1 MKQPGPRETTIRA
14 LLLGSLLSVVMLA
27 ANMYLGLRVGMT
39 VSASIPA
46 AVISMAILRGLL
58 RTGTILENNIVQTMA
73 STGESLAAGAIFTI
87 PALLFV
93 EVWDEFAF
101 WPTTL
106 IAVLGGSLGVVLM
119 IPLRRALIVNRTD
132 LAYPEGVAC
141 AQVLRAGDSGGS
153 GVRLIG
159 LGLLFGALV
168 KFLDNGI
175 HLVRHTIEG
184 AFRQSG
190 TLFYFGADV
199 SPALLAVGYIVG
211 LHIASL
217 VFLGGALSWLIA
229 IPLFAGDA
237 GAGAPL
243 DAAWE
248 VWKSHVRYIGV
259 GAMLVGG
266 LHALWSVRSGIRDG
280 LRALLQVTGAHSS
293 AVARHERDIPLS
305 ALAPIFAAI
314 ILGVI
319 GLYVFLIGSVPLAL
333 LTALV
338 MLLGAFLFTAVA
350 TYIVGLVGSSN
361 SPVSGMTICA
371 LLLAALIL
379 LACGVTG
386 RAAILAVL
394 GVAGVVCCAV
404 CTAGDIAQD
413 LKTGQLVGST
423 PARQQ
428 WSQLL
433 SVLIP
438 AFFIAPV
445 LTLLHRAYVI
455 GSDQL
460 LAPQAALF
468 AGLAQGFFGDG
479 ALPWKMVGL
488 GCGLGVAILA
498 MNVVLKRL
506 DFHYQAHLMPVAV
519 GMYLPLALAVPM
531 LIGGLIRYAEAR
543 WSKAWHGR
551 LARDSGPQAR
561 EGDDSPGTLFG
572 SGLIAGEALMGIFL
586 AVPIALNVALP
597 DLKTPLSASLI
608 AFGGLI
614 LLYILV
620 IARRMRATR

>member
-1 MKQPGPRETTIRA
+1 MKEHTPPETTIRA
-14 LLLGSLLSVVMLA
+14 LLLGCVLSVVMLA

-93 EVWDEFAF
+93 HVWEEFSF

-106 IAVLGGSLGVVLM
+106 IALLGGSLGVVLM
-119 IPLRRALIVNRTD
+119 IPLRRALIVNRPD

-141 AQVLRAGDSGGS
+141 AQVLRAGETGGS
-153 GVRLIG
+153 GVRFIG
-159 LGLLFGALV
+159 FGLLFGALV
-168 KFLDNGI
+168 KLLDSGI
-175 HLVRHTIEG
+175 HVVRHTIEG

-229 IPLFAGDA
+229 IPLFNA
-237 GAGAPL
+237 GADAVAPL

-248 VWKSHVRYIGV
+248 VWKTQVRYIGV

-266 LHALWSVRSGIRDG
+266 IHALWSVRSGIRDG
-280 LRALLQVTGAHSS
+280 LRALMQVTGAQS
-293 AVARHERDIPLS
+293 AATARQDRDIPLS
-305 ALAPIFAAI
+305 ALAPILVLI

-319 GLYVFLIGSVPLAL
+319 GLYVFLIGSIPLAL
-333 LTALV
+333 LTAFV
-338 MLLGAFLFTAVA
+338 MLPGAFLFTAVA

-371 LLLAALIL
+371 LLLAALVL

-386 RAAILAVL
+386 TSAMLAVL
-394 GVAGVVCCAV
+394 GVAGVVCCTV

-413 LKTGQLVGST
+413 LKTGVLVGAT

-428 WSQLL
+428 WTELL
-433 SVLIP
+433 AVLIP
-438 AFFIAPV
+438 AFFVAPV
-445 LTLLHRAYVI
+445 LTLLHSAYVI

-479 ALPWKMVGL
+479 ALPWGMVGL
-488 GCGLGVAILA
+488 GCGLGVSILA
-498 MNVVLKRL
+498 MNGTLKRFG
-506 DFHYQAHLMPVAV
+506 FHYQAHLMPVAV
-519 GMYLPLALAVPM
+519 GIYLPLALAVPM
-531 LIGGLIRYAEAR
+531 LIGGLIRCAEGR
-543 WSKAWHGR
+543 WRKS
-551 LARDSGPQAR
+551 R

-572 SGLIAGEALMGIFL
+572 SGLIAGEALMGILL
-586 AVPIALNVALP
+586 AVPIALNVVMP
-597 DLKTPLSASLI
+597 DFGNPLSASLI

-620 IARRMRATR
+620 VARRSRAAR